1 MKAFLL
7 AAGLG
12 TRLKPYTLTQPKC
25 LIPIHGRPLLGIWLD
40 LLCRSGVDE
49 VLINTHHHADQV
61 NDFVKTVQAR
71 LPMRISTV
79 YEPQLLGSAGT
90 LQQNADF
97 AANEKNFI
105 IAYADNLTDL
115 NLRKMIDFHENIRS
129 MGGIFTMGLFHAPDP
144 WRRGI
149 AALDRENRIIGFEEK
164 PKAPQSNLANAG
176 VYVADGEI
184 FSYLGEMTSQN
195 DGVLDIAMDLIP
207 RLMGKMFGIVVEGYL
222 QDIGTPET
230 YRQAL
235 AEWPISP
242 EAGKKA

>member
-12 TRLKPYTLTQPKC
+12 TRLRPFTLTQPKC

-61 NDFVKTVQAR
+61 NDFVKMCDH
-71 LPMRISTV
+71 LPLRISTV

-90 LQQNADF
+90 LKQHTDF
-97 AANEKNFI
+97 AENEKNFI

-115 NLRKMIDFHENIRS
+115 NFRKMIDFHGNIRS

-144 WRRGI
+144 WQRGI
-149 AALDRENRIIGFEEK
+149 AQLNHENRIIGFEEK
-164 PKAPQSNLANAG
+164 PKAPQSDLANAG
-176 VYVADGEI
+176 VYIADSEI
-184 FSYLGEMTSQN
+184 FSYLEKLPSQN
-195 DGVLDIAMDLIP
+195 GRVLDIAMDLIP
-207 RLMGKMFGIVVEGYL
+207 RLMGKMFGIVVDGYL

-235 AEWPISP
+235 AEWPLTP
-242 EAGKKA
+242 AAGKKA